1 MTGSLV
7 WSVTPFNLVIKKSLY
22 HSAIVRRHMQLRET
36 FRARSLSGGRRSR
49 SPKRRG
55 SPPRR
60 GYSHSPR
67 RGGGGG
73 GYRSP
78 PRGGRDDRKRE
89 ADRARFLAVS
99 LCHSLLIIYLS
110 RSLSLSLSLGQLAN
124 QPGMLTKS
132 PPLSP
137 DFDQGCY
144 LAPTTAHVLLIVA
157 HFLPR
162 RQG

>member
-7 WSVTPFNLVIKKSLY
+7 WSVTPFNLVINKSLY
-22 HSAIVRRHMQLRET
+22 HSAIVRRHMQLLRET

-89 ADRARFLAVS
+89 ADRARCLAVS
-99 LCHSLLIIYLS
+99 LCHSL
-110 RSLSLSLSLGQLAN
+110 SLSLSLSLA
-124 QPGMLTKS
+124 
-132 PPLSP
+132 LSRSISKP
-137 DFDQGCY
+137 AWGADEIS
-144 LAPTTAHVLLIVA
+144 TTVTRL
-157 HFLPR
+157 
-162 RQG
+162 